1 MNIWHKLHGGMYGQL
16 KKKYKRTCCQAR
28 NIDTRIPSVIAGLAP
43 MTRQSG
49 QWGGKVFIQGGRKH
63 LPDALYMPAVVTD
76 GIIQI

>member
-1 MNIWHKLHGGMYGQL
+1 
-16 KKKYKRTCCQAR
+16 
-28 NIDTRIPSVIAGLAP
+28 